1 MKTKNNEQYKKTDLK
16 LKEAL
21 MSFINKNSK
30 SPVTVKDICQKC
42 DINRSTFYAHFED
55 INALMDSLMTD
66 IMSECICFQ
75 NHPLEQISPEAIF
88 SPDNI
93 EMILE
98 EIINHKNFY
107 LYYIEQNSYHKTHK
121 YVEQLL
127 NDIVVSKIKSNN
139 SSSEKHLH
147 YYYAYVI
154 SGIIA
159 IINEWL
165 LRENEETA
173 REIAEIICRSL
184 PVFHVN
190 GC

>member
-1 MKTKNNEQYKKTDLK
+1 MKTTNNEQYKKTDLK
-16 LKEAL
+16 LKETF
-21 MSFINKNSK
+21 MSLINENGRH
-30 SPVTVKDICQKC
+30 PITVKDVCQKC
-42 DINRSTFYAHFED
+42 GINRSTFYAHFED

-66 IMSECICFQ
+66 MLSECICFQ
-75 NHPLEQISPEAIF
+75 NHPFEQISPEAIF

-93 EMILE
+93 EMVLE
-98 EIINHKNFY
+98 EIKNHKNLY
-107 LYYIEQNSYHKTHK
+107 LYYIEQNTYHKAHK
-121 YVEQLL
+121 YAEQLL

-139 SSSEKHLH
+139 DSSEKHLH

-165 LRENEETA
+165 LCGNTETA

-184 PVFHVN
+184 PVFHIN